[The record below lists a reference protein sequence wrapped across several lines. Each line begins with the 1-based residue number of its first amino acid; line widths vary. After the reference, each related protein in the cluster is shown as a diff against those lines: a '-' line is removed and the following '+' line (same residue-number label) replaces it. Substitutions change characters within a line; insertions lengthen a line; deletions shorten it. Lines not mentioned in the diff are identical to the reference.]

1 MASLPPPP
9 SNQRFSTLATPPPP
23 HSSSSSPS
31 PFSTLS
37 RPDPAINDALAR
49 DFPEVAQLS
58 RDDMQLLL
66 EDPAYFDAYFN
77 TMPQALAL
85 HQEVEAKMRENIEMA
100 ERSESMKPDLERLR
114 EDTARLFNEA
124 NEFKMRWGYLDEAQ
138 RDTYKRFSQHAQLSR
153 VRAATTQQERLSD
166 AVLSAFLS
174 GQGDDESFIKQYREV
189 RKVYHKR
196 EVGLRKWEE
205 GKVVWM

>member
-1 MASLPPPP
+1 MAAVPPPSTRSSTLLPPPP
-9 SNQRFSTLATPPPP
+9 
-23 HSSSSSPS
+23 SSSPS
-31 PFSTLS
+31 PFPATS
-37 RPDPAINDALAR
+37 RTEPQINDALSR
-49 DFPEVAQLS
+49 DFPEVAGL
-58 RDDMQLLL
+58 RDDLQLLL

-85 HQEVEAKMRENIEMA
+85 HQEVEGKMKENLELA
-100 ERSESMKPDLERLR
+100 EKSQAMKPDLDHLR

-124 NEFKMRWGYLDEAQ
+124 NELKVRWAYLDEAQ
-138 RDTYKRFSQHAQLSR
+138 RQAYERFSQPAQLAR
-153 VRAATTQQERLSD
+153 YRAATTQQERLSD
-166 AVLSAFLS
+166 AMVSSFLN
-174 GQGDDESFIKQYREV
+174 GEGDDESFVKQYREV